1 MEKTM
6 QVELPL
12 DFNDI
17 PLRVGDQV
25 EVMSSWGTLQEPSWD
40 TESAQTV
47 RYLVLHIE
55 DGLEY
60 WGVQLTRW
68 GSEYDPIYLRHAEE
82 E

>member
-12 DFNDI
+12 DFGGV

-25 EVMSSWGTLQEPSWD
+25 EVMSSWGTLWEPSWNSD
-40 TESAQTV
+40 VQTV
-47 RYLVLHIE
+47 RHLVLHIE

-60 WGVQLTRW
+60 WGVRLNLW
-68 GSEYDPIYLRHAEE
+68 GEEYDPVYLRHAEE